1 MRCRDYR
8 VLSDPTETD
17 PEGKMCPCTIKIVK
31 RGRPGKGKKAL
42 EYQPGE
48 MPSPEKVSKEARV
61 EENDAEDIFEDAFEA
76 CL

>member
-1 MRCRDYR
+1 MPNCRNISSEP
-8 VLSDPTETD
+8 V
-17 PEGKMCPCTIKIVK
+17 
-31 RGRPGKGKKAL
+31 RGRPAKRKRAL

-48 MPSPEKVSKEARV
+48 MTSPEKVSKEARV